1 MRKNILRTFIASV
14 MIGSTLV
21 VPAFAES
28 ATVTGNG
35 VNFRVGPGTNYY
47 VIGTLDSGTPVEV
60 TDRSNGSWYAV
71 SYGGY
76 NGFISASYLSL
87 GESYSPSLP
96 SSAPVYST
104 AGLELGHVNAMYVRF
119 RSGPGSD
126 YSVLGEY
133 NKGKELSILSS
144 SDGWTAC
151 IIDGQLGYIYDGYVS
166 KGSGAVSTSGG
177 GVNFITPEAST
188 QPSYG
193 LPQPD
198 EITGGSGNNSGS
210 NGGVSFIRPD
220 AAPAPTSTPTPVQ
233 TPTPTATPA
242 PVQTP
247 VQTPVPTTAPLPSP
261 SSTPAPQATSNVPSS
276 AQAGFIKG
284 TYVRFR
290 SGPGTNYSI
299 INTYNTGKQLYVTGN
314 PGNGWYQCVID
325 NVSGYVHGN
334 YVLLNS
340 SASSGGTPLFPV
352 GGSGNT
358 LPNPE
363 VTPTP
368 ATTQNPAQT
377 AAPTQTPTTTQ
388 TPSTQYKDAYI
399 TGNNVRFRM
408 QPTMTSG
415 VICEL
420 FYGNPVSLITAHDGW
435 AQVIYNNVV
444 GYVYSDYVKEGS
456 YSASN
461 AGSNSG
467 STQQP
472 SAPSTGSATG
482 QDIVNYALQFVGYNY
497 TWGGTSPSTGFDC
510 SGLVQYVYKQ
520 FGYSLNRVAADQAKN
535 GRHVEASELQP
546 GDILCF
552 YSGSSYIGHV
562 GIYMGN
568 GQFVH
573 ASNSTTGV
581 IISNLSGSYTNRGFE
596 ARRIIG

>member
-1 MRKNILRTFIASV
+1 MRKNIFRTLLASAV
-14 MIGSTLV
+14 IGSTLV

-28 ATVTGNG
+28 AVVTGNG

-47 VIGTLDSGTPVEV
+47 VIGTLDSGASVDV
-60 TDRSNGSWYAV
+60 LDRSNASWYAV

-76 NGFISASYLSL
+76 NGYISSSYLSASSV
-87 GESYSPSLP
+87 EPSLP
-96 SSAPVYST
+96 SSSAPNYST
-104 AGLELGHVNAMYVRF
+104 DGLESGYVNAMYVRF
-119 RSGPGSD
+119 RSGPGSA

-133 NKGKELSILSS
+133 SKGKELSILASA
-144 SDGWTAC
+144 DGWTAC
-151 IIDGQLGYIYDGYVS
+151 IIDGQLGYIYGSYVTR
-166 KGSGAVSTSGG
+166 GSSGSTGSNSGG
-177 GVNFITPEAST
+177 GVNFITPTESA
-188 QPSYG
+188 QPSFN

-198 EITGGSGNNSGS
+198 AS
-210 NGGVSFIRPD
+210 NGGYNNGGVNFITPGST
-220 AAPAPTSTPTPVQ
+220 PAPTPVQTPAQTPVPTVTPTPAQ
-233 TPTPTATPA
+233 TPTPTATPLPS
-242 PVQTP
+242 PVQT
-247 VQTPVPTTAPLPSP
+247 TAPQDPGNLPDNAKS
-261 SSTPAPQATSNVPSS
+261 
-276 AQAGFIKG
+276 GYIKG

-299 INTYNTGKQLYVTGN
+299 IGTYNTGKDLYVTGDA
-314 PGNGWYQCVID
+314 GNGWYQCVID

-334 YVLLNS
+334 YVLISS
-340 SASSGGTPLFPV
+340 SASSGGIGFLP
-352 GGSGNT
+352 GGSDNT
-358 LPNPE
+358 QPNPE
-363 VTPTP
+363 ASSNPAVTPTP
-368 ATTQNPAQT
+368 TPEATQAPAT
-377 AAPTQTPTTTQ
+377 E
-388 TPSTQYKDAYI
+388 YKDAYI
-399 TGNNVRFRM
+399 AGNNVRFRT
-408 QPTMTSG
+408 QPTMTSS

-435 AQVIYNNVV
+435 AQVIYNDTV

-456 YSASN
+456 YSAPN
-461 AGSNSG
+461 AGENGGQSG
-467 STQQP
+467 EP
-472 SAPSTGSATG
+472 SAPSTGNASG

-562 GIYMGN
+562 GIYIGN

-581 IISNLSGSYTNRGFE
+581 IISNLAGNYTNRGFE